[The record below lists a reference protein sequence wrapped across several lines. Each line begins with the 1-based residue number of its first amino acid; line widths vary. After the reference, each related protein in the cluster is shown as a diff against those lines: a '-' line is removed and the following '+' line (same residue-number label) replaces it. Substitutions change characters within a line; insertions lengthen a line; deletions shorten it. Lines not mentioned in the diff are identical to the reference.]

1 MPIKRL
7 IVNKTLQGSLKSM
20 DEETKQ
26 VLETDL
32 GMTQILE
39 TSDKEFKRSMK
50 QDPVMFSNI

>member
-1 MPIKRL
+1 
-7 IVNKTLQGSLKSM
+7 M